1 MRPFKP
7 ITWIV
12 FAFLAMALV
21 FPARATQ
28 SVTNLITLDQCIQL
42 ALEHN
47 LGLRIARL
55 NPMISQYELSAS
67 YSIYDPRFEAGYR
80 HTEQT
85 REGDI
90 VGGTLIRP
98 FDLERDAYSLGLVGE
113 LPTGLTYDMGFTT
126 DRDEQALFG
135 FDEFGIITNSV
146 TSKDYNTFVG
156 INLRQPLL
164 DGFWINQGRAAIKIA
179 KRDVKIS
186 ENDFTFQIM
195 DVVRGVQVAYFNLL
209 GSQDF
214 VKVQEKALQ
223 LATQLWEE
231 NKKRVQAGTMAPLD
245 EKQAESEKE
254 LARAN
259 LIAAERDVLL
269 RENILKRLITDNFEK
284 WQDTRLEP
292 AEKLLAIPETF
303 DRGEAWINALE
314 KRPDYASV
322 KLQLERQG
330 IQVKLRKNQL
340 YPSLDLVGSYGRS
353 GLDTRFGGS
362 INDIERE
369 DNPTHSYGV
378 VLSVPLFNQSERNRY
393 RSAKE
398 VEKQLELEMQ
408 RVHQEILAGVDDAI
422 TQAQSAFEQIP
433 ARRQA
438 KTYAEQALDAEQ
450 KKYENGKSTSF
461 FVLEFQRDLTS
472 ARAEE
477 IRSLADYNRS
487 LAEFYF
493 SEGTILERNNILIEK
508 R

>member
-1 MRPFKP
+1 M
-7 ITWIV
+7 
-12 FAFLAMALV
+12 
-21 FPARATQ
+21 
-28 SVTNLITLDQCIQL
+28 
-42 ALEHN
+42 
-47 LGLRIARL
+47 
-55 NPMISQYELSAS
+55 
-67 YSIYDPRFEAGYR
+67 
-80 HTEQT
+80 
-85 REGDI
+85 
-90 VGGTLIRP
+90 
-98 FDLERDAYSLGLVGE
+98 
-113 LPTGLTYDMGFTT
+113 
-126 DRDEQALFG
+126 
-135 FDEFGIITNSV
+135 
-146 TSKDYNTFVG
+146 
-156 INLRQPLL
+156 
-164 DGFWINQGRAAIKIA
+164 
-179 KRDVKIS
+179 
-186 ENDFTFQIM
+186 
-195 DVVRGVQVAYFNLL
+195 
-209 GSQDF
+209 
-214 VKVQEKALQ
+214 
-223 LATQLWEE
+223 
-231 NKKRVQAGTMAPLD
+231 
-245 EKQAESEKE
+245 E

-259 LIAAERDVLL
+259 LFAAERDVLL
-269 RENILKRLITDNFEK
+269 REYILNRLITDNFEK

-353 GLDTRFGGS
+353 GLDTLFGGS
-362 INDIERE
+362 ISDIERA
-369 DNPTHSYGV
+369 DNPTHTYGV
-378 VLSVPLFNQSERNRY
+378 VLSVPLFNQLERNRY

-398 VEKQLELEMQ
+398 VENQLELEIK
-408 RVHQEILAGVDDAI
+408 RIHQEILAGVDDAM

-493 SEGTILERNNILIEK
+493 SEGTILERNNILIEQ